1 MCGLLGFEFES
12 VSAGGKR
19 NQGFWRVSWSGQR
32 KARIRPGVDALGG
45 VRSWTL
51 QLEGKDVQK
60 PYGRRLYGPG

>member
-19 NQGFWRVSWSGQR
+19 NQGFWRVSWSGQP

-45 VRSWTL
+45 VRSRVRRILPAATPLWT
-51 QLEGKDVQK
+51 
-60 PYGRRLYGPG
+60 